1 MFADDTNL
9 LVPEQSDIS
18 MKEEFTNIQDWAR
31 RNKMVINL
39 SKTKEIVF
47 RRPHPGKFAL
57 SPSIEE
63 VEIVREAKL
72 LGVILTDNFSF
83 DKHVNS
89 ILATCSQR
97 FYLLKLL
104 RDGGMP
110 ADKLNVVFCALIVN
124 RISYCLSAWGGFL
137 NAEQIGI
144 KSGSSC
150 HVTRWLQTNFR
161 CSVF

>member
-1 MFADDTNL
+1 VTFIRYLKKIIFKFADDTNL
-9 LVPEQSDIS
+9 LVPELSDIS
-18 MKEEFTNIQDWAR
+18 MKEEFANIQDWAC

-47 RRPHPGKFAL
+47 RRPHPGKFSL
-57 SPSIEE
+57 LPSIDE

-89 ILATCSQR
+89 ILATCSRR

-110 ADKLNVVFCALIVN
+110 VDKLNVVFCALIVN
-124 RISYCLSAWGGFL
+124 RLSYCLSAWGFF
-137 NAEQIGI
+137 
-144 KSGSSC
+144 KC
-150 HVTRWLQTNFR
+150 
-161 CSVF
+161 

>member
-1 MFADDTNL
+1 VTFIRYLKKKLIFKFADDTNL
-9 LVPEQSDIS
+9 LVPELSDIS
-18 MKEEFTNIQDWAR
+18 MKEEFANIQDWAC

-47 RRPHPGKFAL
+47 RRPHPGKFSL
-57 SPSIEE
+57 LPSIDE

-89 ILATCSQR
+89 ILATCSRR

-110 ADKLNVVFCALIVN
+110 VDKLNVVFVL
-124 RISYCLSAWGGFL
+124 LL
-137 NAEQIGI
+137 
-144 KSGSSC
+144 
-150 HVTRWLQTNFR
+150 
-161 CSVF
+161 